1 MFSRDS
7 GELLVLVSMHSLTYR
22 IVNKTEIMRK
32 GCISS
37 IVNYDIVQFITFN
50 SEWRSLR
57 IEDVRCSM
65 LSKLSLRVAFS
76 IFILEKGKE
85 NGVTKS
91 GIQAS

>member
-7 GELLVLVSMHSLTYR
+7 GELLVLVSMHSLTY
-22 IVNKTEIMRK
+22 
-32 GCISS
+32 S
-37 IVNYDIVQFITFN
+37 

-76 IFILEKGKE
+76 IFILA
-85 NGVTKS
+85 NPMLL
-91 GIQAS
+91 ASELR